1 VSLGDRRLAAI
12 MFTDMV
18 GYTALTQKSES
29 NAMELLERHNQ
40 LVRPF
45 FLKYHGNE
53 VKTIGD
59 SFLVEFGSA
68 LDALRC
74 AVEIQSRLH
83 QYNGSNVDER
93 KILLRIGIHLG
104 DVIHR
109 DGDVF
114 GDAVNLSS
122 RIQPLAEPEGVCIS
136 RQVYDQVQNKFELP
150 IFSMGEQRLKNVDAP
165 LEVYRVLMPWEKK
178 DSLPPAGLRRV
189 AVLPFANLSPDP
201 ADEYFADGMTEE
213 LISTVSRIDG
223 TEVISR
229 TSVMQYK
236 KTPKPIREISK
247 ELDAGTVLE
256 GSIRKAGNRLRVNV
270 QMIDAAKDRHLW
282 AQSYDRDL
290 DDVFAIQTDIAEQ
303 VAGALKARLP
313 KGGQASA
320 GSTENLD
327 AYTTYLRALQLAH
340 DGDEDDMKR
349 AIGLL
354 ESAVTKDPTFVR
366 AYASLAE
373 LWRHVGA
380 FEDYTS
386 SLEKGEAA
394 ALKALELGPDTAEA
408 HAAMATI
415 NMGFDRFNGARE
427 ELEKAV
433 KINPN
438 LSEVHRLLGEVTGAF
453 GEFDRSIEHFKR
465 ADALDPLDAING
477 ILLAQVL
484 RTSGK
489 VDEALAILRREE
501 ALHPTVVFVYESE
514 STLFLQ
520 LKDYSKAIE
529 SIEAGLR
536 SSPGNAMLR
545 ADRGIILAFMGKRA
559 EAEEILKQTMQEKG
573 NALRANARLSIHMAL
588 GDMDEAFAALGEQA
602 ELHSWWFL
610 VKYDPMFAR
619 LWSDPRFSEFC
630 KKVGLPA

>member
-1 VSLGDRRLAAI
+1 MLSSGAPS
-12 MFTDMV
+12 TP
-18 GYTALTQKSES
+18 S
-29 NAMELLERHNQ
+29 NAL
-40 LVRPF
+40 
-45 FLKYHGNE
+45 
-53 VKTIGD
+53 
-59 SFLVEFGSA
+59 
-68 LDALRC
+68 
-74 AVEIQSRLH
+74 EIQLHLH
-83 QYNGSNVDER
+83 QYNVSRADEQ

-150 IFSMGEQRLKNVDAP
+150 ISSMGEQRLKNVNVP
-165 LEVYRVLMPWEKK
+165 LEVYRVIMPWEKK
-178 DSLPPAGLRRV
+178 DSSPPAESRRV

-236 KTPKPIREISK
+236 KTSKPIREISR

-256 GSIRKAGNRLRVNV
+256 GSVRKAGNRLRVSV

-290 DDVFAIQTDIAEQ
+290 GDVFAIQSDIAEQ
-303 VAGALKARLP
+303 VAGALRARLP
-313 KGGQASA
+313 KGGQTSA

-327 AYTTYLRALQLAH
+327 AYTTYLRALQVSH
-340 DGDEDDMKR
+340 EGDDGMRR
-349 AIGLL
+349 AKDLL
-354 ESAVTKDPTFVR
+354 ESAVAKDPTFVR
-366 AYASLAE
+366 AYAALAE
-373 LWRHVGA
+373 IWRHLGSL
-380 FEDYTS
+380 EDYPS
-386 SLEKGEAA
+386 SLKKGEAA
-394 ALKALELGPDTAEA
+394 ALKALEFGPDTAEA

-415 NMGFDRFNGARE
+415 HMGSDRFKEARE

-438 LSEVHRLLGEVTGAF
+438 LSEVHRLLGEITGAF
-453 GEFDRSIEHFKR
+453 GEFALSVEHFKR
-465 ADALDPLDAING
+465 ADSLDPLDAING

-484 RTSGK
+484 RASGK
-489 VDEALAILRREE
+489 VDEALAILRRQE
-501 ALHPTVVFVYESE
+501 ALHPTLPYVYEAE
-514 STLFLQ
+514 SSCFLQ
-520 LKDYSKAIE
+520 LKDYARADE
-529 SIEAGLR
+529 SIEAGLK
-536 SSPGNAMLR
+536 SSPGNAMLK
-545 ADRGIILAFMGKRA
+545 ASRGTIFAFMGRRT
-559 EAEEILKQTMQEKG
+559 EAEEVLKEMMQEKG
-573 NALRANARLSIHMAL
+573 NAVRASVRLSIRLAL
-588 GDMDEAFAALGEQA
+588 GDVDEAFAALDEQA

-610 VKYDPMFAR
+610 IKYDPMFAR

-630 KKVGLPA
+630 RKVGLPP

>member
-1 VSLGDRRLAAI
+1 MSQGDRRLAAI

-18 GYTALTQKSES
+18 GYTALTQTNES
-29 NAMELLERHNQ
+29 NAIQMLERHNQ

-45 FLKYHGNE
+45 FLKYRGNE

-74 AVEIQSRLH
+74 AVEIQSDLH
-83 QYNGSNVDER
+83 QYNSSHAEEQ

-104 DVIHR
+104 DVIHK

-122 RIQPLAEPEGVCIS
+122 RIQPLAEPGGVCIS

-150 IFSMGEQRLKNVDAP
+150 IFSMGEQRLKNVNAP
-165 LEVYRVLMPWEKK
+165 QEVFRVLMPWEKK
-178 DSLPPAGLRRV
+178 DLLPPAGSRRV

-236 KTPKPIREISK
+236 KAPKTIREISR

-256 GSIRKAGNRLRVNV
+256 GSVRKAGNRLRVNV
-270 QMIDAAKDRHLW
+270 QMIDAARDRHLW

-290 DDVFAIQTDIAEQ
+290 DDVFAIQSDIAEQ
-303 VAGALKARLP
+303 VAGALRARLP
-313 KGGQASA
+313 KGGQASV
-320 GSTENLD
+320 GSTENMD

-340 DGDEDDMKR
+340 EGHEESMRR
-349 AIGLL
+349 AIDML
-354 ESAVTKDPTFVR
+354 ESVIVKDPTFVR
-366 AYASLAE
+366 AYAELAE
-373 LWRHVGA
+373 LWRHVAA
-380 FEDYTS
+380 FEDYPST
-386 SLEKGEAA
+386 LKKGEAA

-408 HAAMATI
+408 HASMAAI
-415 NMGFDRFNGARE
+415 HMGLDRFKEARE

-433 KINPN
+433 GINPN
-438 LSEVHRLLGEVTGAF
+438 LSEVHRVLGEITGAF
-453 GEFDRSIEHFKR
+453 GEFGRSLEHFKR
-465 ADALDPLDAING
+465 ADALDPLEAING

-484 RTSGK
+484 RVTGK
-489 VDEALAILRREE
+489 VDEALAVLRRQE
-501 ALHPTVVFVYESE
+501 ALHPTIPFIYDAE
-514 STLFLQ
+514 FACHIQ
-520 LKDYSKAIE
+520 LKDYSRANE
-529 SIEAGLR
+529 SIETGLKSCPDTIMLKAAR
-536 SSPGNAMLR
+536 GTLFALMGN
-545 ADRGIILAFMGKRA
+545 RA
-559 EAEEILKQTMQEKG
+559 EAEEILKEMMQEKG
-573 NALRANARLSIHMAL
+573 NAVRAGSRLSIRLAL
-588 GDMDEAFAALGEQA
+588 GDMDEAFAALDEQA

-610 VKYDPMFAR
+610 VKYDPMFSK
-619 LWSDPRFSEFC
+619 LWSDPRFPEFC
-630 KKVGLPA
+630 RKVGLLT